1 MSKRLILHIGTHKTG
16 TSSLQSYFSFFREET
31 ERLGLGYPPIPP
43 VFKYKFPN
51 KQHKFLA
58 REGFKDKN
66 HEIVSEWLHQLKSS
80 EHDNLLSSETFW
92 RIGQQN
98 NSVSRH
104 KSGSFL
110 TRNKKSIAKLKELLK
125 DFDVSIHVFLRR
137 QDLLITS
144 LHKGAVMRGSKINEL
159 NLEEDIPILRYGEI
173 LENWT
178 NYFGR
183 ENVNIHLYDES
194 KNGNEGIA
202 LMARKMGLEGVYK
215 ELIPKSDISQHTW
228 RFKPAEVEIF
238 RECKQLLKSPKK
250 LAIFRDDFF
259 GYAVNSEKQNSIKK
273 RINKCIDECIQ
284 IDIINPDWY
293 NKQRERNLEVLDRF
307 EINHYSNQLIDWFTA
322 ETSNVEIAKVVNPA
336 GMKAEAQSIIG
347 NFKKEMSTGKLKSN
361 IKNNK
366 DSPWGKSYPW
376 IQRYCP
382 SFLSRYIK

>member
-31 ERLGLGYPPIPP
+31 ESLGLGYPSIPAM
-43 VFKYKFPN
+43 FRYKFPN

-66 HEIVSEWLHQLKSS
+66 HEIVAEWLHQLKSS

-159 NLEEDIPILRYGEI
+159 NLPENTIECFNTYTSAWSEIEDLCPGYVSTENKFNEFIIRDLNTRVRELSGE
-173 LENWT
+173 
-178 NYFGR
+178 
-183 ENVNIHLYDES
+183 
-194 KNGNEGIA
+194 
-202 LMARKMGLEGVYK
+202 M
-215 ELIPKSDISQHTW
+215 ELIGDGFI
-228 RFKPAEVEIF
+228 
-238 RECKQLLKSPKK
+238 
-250 LAIFRDDFF
+250 
-259 GYAVNSEKQNSIKK
+259 
-273 RINKCIDECIQ
+273 
-284 IDIINPDWY
+284 
-293 NKQRERNLEVLDRF
+293 
-307 EINHYSNQLIDWFTA
+307 
-322 ETSNVEIAKVVNPA
+322 
-336 GMKAEAQSIIG
+336 
-347 NFKKEMSTGKLKSN
+347 
-361 IKNNK
+361 
-366 DSPWGKSYPW
+366 
-376 IQRYCP
+376 
-382 SFLSRYIK
+382 